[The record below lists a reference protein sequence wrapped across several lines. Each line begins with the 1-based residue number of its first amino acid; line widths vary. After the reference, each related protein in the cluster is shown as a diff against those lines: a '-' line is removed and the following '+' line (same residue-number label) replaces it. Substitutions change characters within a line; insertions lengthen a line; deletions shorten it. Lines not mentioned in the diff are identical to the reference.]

1 MSVSVFIFSLGRSL
15 WLVFIIISEPYKS
28 TVENHQTRRGIVNL
42 EMKEEVL
49 LSACCV
55 PGTMLGGQ
63 DVKMSKT

>member
-1 MSVSVFIFSLGRSL
+1 M
-15 WLVFIIISEPYKS
+15 VFIIISEPYKS